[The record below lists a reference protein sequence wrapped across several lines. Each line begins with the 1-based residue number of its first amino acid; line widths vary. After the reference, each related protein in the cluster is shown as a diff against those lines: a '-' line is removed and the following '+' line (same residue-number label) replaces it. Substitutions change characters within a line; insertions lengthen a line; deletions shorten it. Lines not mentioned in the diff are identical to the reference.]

1 VNRPGAALVL
11 ALCVGCLRPAIAAP
25 EPSWGLRQLMSSLQQ
40 VRSASGEFTERK
52 DLHMLSAPLVS
63 SGTLSYRAP
72 DWMQKVTVS
81 PTPQQF
87 TLDGDDVTMTG
98 GPDGQTHTFSISDA
112 PQIGVLVEAIRA
124 TLAGDLPTLDRYYA
138 VKLTGNAADWQ
149 LLLQPKDP
157 ALTRLVKWIRI
168 AGTQDR
174 IRVIETE
181 ESQGDRSTMSIVEDV
196 HDAH

>member
-1 VNRPGAALVL
+1 MNRPGAALVL
-11 ALCVGCLRPAIAAP
+11 ALCVGCLKPAIAAP
-25 EPSWGLRQLMSSLQQ
+25 EPSWGLPQLMSSLQQ

-98 GPDGQTHTFSISDA
+98 GPDGQTHTFSISHA

-124 TLAGDLPTLDRYYA
+124 TLAGDLPTLDRYYT
-138 VKLTGNAADWQ
+138 VKLTGDAADWQ

-157 ALTRLVKWIRI
+157 ALTRLVKWVRI